1 MPFPIEDK
9 LVVAIASSALF
20 DLSEADRIYR
30 EKGLEEYRRYQR
42 DHERTP
48 LAPGVAFPF
57 IKRLLGLNGREE
69 ADRPVEVILLSR
81 NDPDTGLRAFRSMA
95 AHGLEITRGAFLSGR
110 SPWRYLDA
118 FNASLFLSADQAT
131 RGAFLSG
138 RSPWRYLDAFNAS
151 LFLSADQADIRDAI
165 QRGYPAGLVLR
176 SEYVDQ
182 RGYPAGLVLRSEYV
196 DEEGDDELRVAFD
209 FDGVVVDDEAEQV
222 FRSEGLAG
230 FQDSEAAKAATAHRP
245 GPLTRLF
252 REIAALQ
259 QWEAE
264 RKLRNPDY
272 RPKIRTAII
281 TSRGAPAHERVV
293 TTLRTWGIR
302 VDETLFLG
310 GMEKRPVLEVFRPH
324 IFFDDQMTHAGP
336 AAGAVPAVHVPFG
349 ALNELED

>member
-1 MPFPIEDK
+1 MPFPIADK

-42 DHERTP
+42 DHERSP

-57 IKRLLGLNGREE
+57 IKRLLGLNGTEE
-69 ADRPVEVILLSR
+69 TDRPVEVILLSR
-81 NDPDTGLRAFRSMA
+81 NDPDTGLQAFRSMA

-110 SPWRYLDA
+110 PPWRYLDA
-118 FNASLFLSADQAT
+118 FNS
-131 RGAFLSG
+131 
-138 RSPWRYLDAFNAS
+138 S
-151 LFLSADQADIRDAI
+151 LFLSADQADIREAVH
-165 QRGYPAGLVLR
+165 RGYPAGLVLR
-176 SEYVDQ
+176 SEYVD
-182 RGYPAGLVLRSEYV
+182 
-196 DEEGDDELRVAFD
+196 DESDDELRVAFD
-209 FDGVVVDDEAEQV
+209 FDGVIVDDEAEQV
-222 FRSEGLAG
+222 FRTEGLAG
-230 FQDSEAAKAATAHRP
+230 FQDREWSQAGTAHRP

-259 QWEAE
+259 QWETE
-264 RKLRNPDY
+264 RQQREPDY
-272 RPKIRTAII
+272 QPKIRTAII

-324 IFFDDQMTHAGP
+324 IFFDDQMIHAGP
-336 AAGAVPAVHVPFG
+336 AAGVVPAVHVPFG
-349 ALNELED
+349 ALNEPED

>member
-9 LVVAIASSALF
+9 LVVAVASSALF

-42 DHERTP
+42 DHERSP

-57 IKRLLGLNGREE
+57 IKRLLGLNGTEE

-110 SPWRYLDA
+110 P
-118 FNASLFLSADQAT
+118 
-131 RGAFLSG
+131 
-138 RSPWRYLDAFNAS
+138 PWRYLDAFNAS

-165 QRGYPAGLVLR
+165 R
-176 SEYVDQ
+176 

-196 DEEGDDELRVAFD
+196 DEGDDDELRVAFD

-222 FRSEGLAG
+222 FRAEGLAG
-230 FQDSEAAKAATAHRP
+230 FQNSEAAKAGMAHRP

-259 QWEAE
+259 QWETE
-264 RKLRNPDY
+264 RKLRDPDY

-324 IFFDDQMTHAGP
+324 IFFDDQMIHAGP
-336 AAGAVPAVHVPFG
+336 AAGAVPTVHVPFG
-349 ALNELED
+349 ALNQTED